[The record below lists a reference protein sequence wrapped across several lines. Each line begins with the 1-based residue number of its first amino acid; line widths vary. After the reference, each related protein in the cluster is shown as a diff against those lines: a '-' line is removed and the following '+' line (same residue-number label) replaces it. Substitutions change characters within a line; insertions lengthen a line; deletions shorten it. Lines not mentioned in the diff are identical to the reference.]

1 MLNVKKM
8 LTTMLSGISGS
19 NNCLRLG
26 NVALC
31 WGVVDLAGITANE
44 FRTGSVTYP
53 CVFASNPSTVMSV
66 RDSSPSPQYITWE
79 VYSNST
85 SSFTWAMKSTYSGN
99 WGSSHA
105 YWIAIGLI
113 GGGVLLKGILTPCRK
128 VVGVC

>member
-1 MLNVKKM
+1 MLNVKKT
-8 LTTMLSGISGS
+8 LIKMLSGISGS
-19 NNCLRLG
+19 NNCLKLG

-53 CVFASNPSTVMSV
+53 CVFTSEPSTVMCL
-66 RDSSPSPQYITWE
+66 RDSSASPQFITWE
-79 VYSNST
+79 VYSTST

-105 YWIAIGLI
+105 YWISIGLI
-113 GGGVLLKGILTPCRK
+113 GGGTP
-128 VVGVC
+128 